1 MSSALSLLLAA
12 SVIAVSAPKAAANP
26 PQAPAQAPKAPA
38 QAPHPTGAQMPKGE
52 DLTGKVIER
61 LEASPYCYL
70 RLKTA
75 KGEVW
80 TAVPEAKAEKGSE
93 VTVANA
99 VLMTDF
105 ESKTLKRT
113 FAQVYFGTLATP
125 GAATPAAGAN
135 PHGQADQPAKPV
147 KVGKVAKASGA
158 DARTV
163 AEVWAQ
169 KQSLKGKTVTVR
181 GKVVKITKGIM
192 GKNWLHLQDGSGD
205 KKKGTNDITATS
217 QAEAAVGGTVT
228 IQGVVRTDKDF
239 GAGYTYAVIIEDAK
253 VTRK

>member
-1 MSSALSLLLAA
+1 MPSALSLLLVA
-12 SVIAVSAPKAAANP
+12 SVMAGFNSTAAAATP
-26 PQAPAQAPKAPA
+26 PQAAAA
-38 QAPHPTGAQMPKGE
+38 APHATGAQMPKGE
-52 DLTGKVIER
+52 DLTGKVLER

-113 FAQVYFGTLATP
+113 FAEVYFGILATA

-135 PHGQADQPAKPV
+135 PHAQGAQPAKAV
-147 KVGKVAKASGA
+147 KVGKVAKASGVE
-158 DARTV
+158 ARTV
-163 AEVWAQ
+163 AEIWAQ
-169 KQSLKGKTVTVR
+169 KDGLKGKNVTLR
-181 GKVVKITKGIM
+181 GKVVKFSKGIM
-192 GKNWLHLQDGSGD
+192 GKNWLHLQDGSGTS
-205 KKKGTNDITATS
+205 KKGTNDITVTS
-217 QAEAAVGGTVT
+217 QDEAAAGDTVT
-228 IQGVVRTDKDF
+228 ISGVVQTHKDF
-239 GAGYTYAVIIEDAK
+239 GAGYNYAVIIEDAK
-253 VTRK
+253 VVKK

>member
-1 MSSALSLLLAA
+1 MPSPLTLILVA
-12 SVIAVSAPKAAANP
+12 SVMAGFSSNTMATTP
-26 PQAPAQAPKAPA
+26 PQAAAP
-38 QAPHPTGAQMPKGE
+38 APHPTGAQMPKGE
-52 DLTGKVIER
+52 DLTGKVLER

-113 FAQVYFGTLATP
+113 FAEVYFGTLATA

-135 PHGQADQPAKPV
+135 PHAQGTQPAKVV
-147 KVGKVAKASGA
+147 KVGKVAKAPGA
-158 DARTV
+158 EARTV
-163 AEVWAQ
+163 SEIWAQ
-169 KQSLKGKTVTVR
+169 KDSLKGKSVTLR
-181 GKVVKITKGIM
+181 GKVVKYSKGIL

-205 KKKGTNDITATS
+205 KKKGTNDITVTS
-217 QAEAAVGGTVT
+217 QDEAAAGDTVT
-228 IQGVVRTDKDF
+228 IRGTVQTSRDF
-239 GAGYTYAVIIEDAK
+239 GAGYSYAVIIEDAK
-253 VTRK
+253 VIKK